1 MTRPTTAR
9 PVLKHT
15 GAPKMRDTLVVRK
28 VMQLHG
34 RKTIF
39 TNRYAKCHT
48 VKCYAKDRTDFSM
61 IEDIKKFVEK
71 AGYTCTVKRTDRPIE
86 LHQHFRDAV
95 IVRLPL

>member
-1 MTRPTTAR
+1 
-9 PVLKHT
+9 
-15 GAPKMRDTLVVRK
+15 MRDTLVVRK

-61 IEDIKKFVEK
+61 IEDIKKFVAK
-71 AGYTCTVKRTDRPIE
+71 AGYTCTVKRTDRPID